1 MLVVGLGVA
10 VQGSAQTLGQAAE
23 RERLRRQGQAVRD
36 PVRVVTDL
44 ELQSYD
50 TPDTPHTPD
59 TPDTPDTP
67 ETPAATEPAGRAPR
81 PVWPIDPASV
91 SGDGLVRQQ
100 SHRERLAIC
109 RARLAYAEQVAAA
122 GGVRRIVC
130 PKKNPTLRGSGMNAE
145 EARQQ
150 VVTIRR
156 ECEEIEDDARRR
168 GIPPGDLR

>member
-59 TPDTPDTP
+59 TPARPTRPKRP
-67 ETPAATEPAGRAPR
+67 PR
-81 PVWPIDPASV
+81 PNPRAALRVPFGQSTLLPSRAT
-91 SGDGLVRQQ
+91 GL
-100 SHRERLAIC
+100 
-109 RARLAYAEQVAAA
+109 
-122 GGVRRIVC
+122 
-130 PKKNPTLRGSGMNAE
+130 
-145 EARQQ
+145 
-150 VVTIRR
+150 
-156 ECEEIEDDARRR
+156 
-168 GIPPGDLR
+168 